1 LEEGGR
7 VTTVANSDKIQTL
20 LFSSTLNTVQT
31 SSTSKTTTTTFAD
44 VTDKVTPVANESKL
58 QALFGN
64 GSSALVSSSSSSS
77 LSSSSSSS
85 VHKPSNV
92 KMASNHPLNF
102 TPAVPPSAIFA
113 LINGGGGN
121 SSLNSN
127 SNSILDST
135 IGNDGSTMVLPPTA
149 SIPNKTASI
158 PNPTASIPNKSQAPL
173 ISSQS
178 ESLPRPP
185 LRPPLPSSANFQ
197 TNLNQS
203 GIMSARMQSSS
214 STSTSSSVDKNH
226 PNTISD
232 KSILPLPPSLPPQ
245 KSKNKSTSITILPS
259 DINSSSGAFATA
271 MAGGDQLASFLKI
284 LEMGGGNGGTHTSN
298 ASVSSFEKQQRL
310 TSGGGGNNSGGGSS
324 GDDVSG
330 IALAAAC
337 EAIGDTMGVQTRNTW
352 QPILLHIHSKRLWR
366 RRTENSIFTAM
377 SFHLANLNVKRGSAQ
392 YTALHYACLSLARL
406 ASQFVRERGGGES
419 LKDKG
424 KESREG
430 EIRDIQSVTSLAL
443 RQASGL
449 VTLLVAAG
457 ADVNARILES
467 AGGQTPLHFLCSVG
481 YPKLPDDILP
491 KETASALFF
500 AEECLCRAAD
510 AMIFAG
516 VDANVKDVEYSQT
529 PLHLSCR
536 NGHPKLSAVLVAHGA
551 KTDLEDRFMDS
562 PIDCAEDNLRVIH
575 AITKQKELQTKHCA
589 GNGIGG
595 EHTRSSTRTVFDDLV
610 IKSSPMNGSPHL
622 LMHILSF
629 LYEKG
634 PGKEAIVEADALLS
648 QSTVPMNALT
658 SLQYSL
664 LEGPAKRALFVE
676 GKLARDDTESS
687 AWSMAAMLLIP
698 PQKKSSGQVEVS
710 IKRPPLIATRGKRSG
725 SLGSSR

>member
-1 LEEGGR
+1 
-7 VTTVANSDKIQTL
+7 
-20 LFSSTLNTVQT
+20 
-31 SSTSKTTTTTFAD
+31 
-44 VTDKVTPVANESKL
+44 
-58 QALFGN
+58 
-64 GSSALVSSSSSSS
+64 
-77 LSSSSSSS
+77 
-85 VHKPSNV
+85 
-92 KMASNHPLNF
+92 
-102 TPAVPPSAIFA
+102 
-113 LINGGGGN
+113 
-121 SSLNSN
+121 
-127 SNSILDST
+127 
-135 IGNDGSTMVLPPTA
+135 MVLP
-149 SIPNKTASI
+149 
-158 PNPTASIPNKSQAPL
+158 PTASIPNKSQAPL

-185 LRPPLPSSANFQ
+185 LRPPIPSSANSQ

-214 STSTSSSVDKNH
+214 STSSSSSVDKNH

-366 RRTENSIFTAM
+366 RTVNSNFTAM

-430 EIRDIQSVTSLAL
+430 EIQEIQSVTSLAL

-481 YPKLPDDILP
+481 YPKLPEDILS

-595 EHTRSSTRTVFDDLV
+595 EHHRSSTRTVFDDLV